1 MYIAALQKLQYIQ
14 IRFLLLCGNR
24 SIIRSAFR
32 SSAEVAVYSEMH
44 IPALRKLQYDL
55 SCFLVLCGNSSII
68 KSAFR
73 SSAEVAVYSEMH
85 IPAMGNRSIY
95 NKTHISALLKSH
107 YN

>member
-44 IPALRKLQYDL
+44 IPA
-55 SCFLVLCGNSSII
+55 
-68 KSAFR
+68 
-73 SSAEVAVYSEMH
+73 
-85 IPAMGNRSIY
+85 MGNRSIY